1 MWEKEYK
8 KKLIEP
14 NKLECKI
21 NDLKKDKKT
30 ISTINGSFD
39 LLHAGHLKILFQA
52 SSLADI
58 FIVALN
64 SDESIKKYKSKK
76 RPIIPLEYR
85 MQMIA
90 ALYFVDYVTYFN
102 EINPIKILDIIK
114 PNIHVNG
121 SEYGKEPIEKKIV
134 EKNRGSIHIVDL
146 KPNFSTTNII
156 EKIKCEL

>member
-14 NKLECKI
+14 KKLEEKL

-30 ISTINGSFD
+30 IVTINGSFD
-39 LLHAGHLKILFQA
+39 LLHAGHLEILFKA
-52 SSLADI
+52 ATLGDI
-58 FIVALN
+58 LIVALN

-85 MQMIA
+85 LQMIS
-90 ALYFVDYVTYFN
+90 ALYFVDYVTYFDD
-102 EINPIKILDIIK
+102 INPIKILDIIK

-121 SEYGKEPIEKKIV
+121 SEYGKDCIEKKIV
-134 EKNRGSIHIVDL
+134 EKNMGTIHIVDL
-146 KPNFSTTNII
+146 KPSFSTTNII

>member
-14 NKLECKI
+14 KKLEEKL

-30 ISTINGSFD
+30 IVTINGSFD
-39 LLHAGHLKILFQA
+39 LLHAGHLKILFKA
-52 SSLADI
+52 STLGDI
-58 FIVALN
+58 LIVALN

-85 MQMIA
+85 LQMIS
-90 ALYFVDYVTYFN
+90 ALYFVDYVTYFD
-102 EINPIKILDIIK
+102 EINPIKILGVIK

-121 SEYGKEPIEKKIV
+121 SEYGKDCIEKKIV
-134 EKNRGSIHIVDL
+134 EKNNGTIHIVDL
-146 KPNFSTTNII
+146 KPSFSTTNII